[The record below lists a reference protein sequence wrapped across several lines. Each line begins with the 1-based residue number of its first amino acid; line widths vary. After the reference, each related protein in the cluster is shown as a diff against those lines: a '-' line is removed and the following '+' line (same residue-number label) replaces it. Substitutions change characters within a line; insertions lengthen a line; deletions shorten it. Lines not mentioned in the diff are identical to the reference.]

1 LQCIKEISVSG
12 GTPDIFAPLAVII
25 LITALKDLYE
35 DIRRHRSDREE
46 NNKTCMTYNAE
57 TLVLERKSWH
67 QLRVGHI
74 IKVFLWRYLIY
85 SSRSLD
91 SQGRIYSC

>member
-1 LQCIKEISVSG
+1 MQCIKSISVSG

-35 DIRRHRSDREE
+35 DIRRHKSDREE

-57 TLVLERKSWH
+57 TLVLERKQWH

-74 IKVFLWRYLIY
+74 IKVLIERYFV
-85 SSRSLD
+85 
-91 SQGRIYSC
+91 C